1 MHIFYLTLKLHRC
14 NSLNSLWNILQLLF
28 FFTFFLEN
36 LCRICLH
43 SANCATRFA
52 FRQLSQSN
60 EYEYIYS
67 RHIYV
72 NMLSDICAVLIEIS
86 RVNWS
91 CYWISNF
98 MRLQISHALTSLVT
112 RDESK
117 SEYIKCI
124 KYTLESSGPLWL
136 GSAWVSCN
144 WLLFSL
150 SSSFLTCTIVCD
162 LINGFAV
169 SDWNWTLL
177 SLQQR

>member
-1 MHIFYLTLKLHRC
+1 MHIFYLTIKLTS
-14 NSLNSLWNILQLLF
+14 SLQFPELPLEYSTIVVFLHVFPGKSLS
-28 FFTFFLEN
+28 N
-36 LCRICLH
+36 LSALSKLRHSIRLSTAVTVQWIRI
-43 SANCATRFA
+43 
-52 FRQLSQSN
+52 
-60 EYEYIYS
+60 YDIYC

-150 SSSFLTCTIVCD
+150 LSFFFIFNLYNT
-162 LINGFAV
+162 LFAI
-169 SDWNWTLL
+169 
-177 SLQQR
+177 